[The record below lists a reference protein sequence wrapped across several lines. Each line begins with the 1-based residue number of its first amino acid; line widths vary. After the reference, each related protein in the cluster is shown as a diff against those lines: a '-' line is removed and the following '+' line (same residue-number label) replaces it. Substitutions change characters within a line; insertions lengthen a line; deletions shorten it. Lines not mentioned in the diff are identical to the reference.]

1 MAKELERK
9 YLGVA
14 RGELRPVLESLGAV
28 PQGGAHFES
37 NTVYDNVKGELAA
50 GRRLLRLRTR
60 EWPGRGDARL
70 TYKAP
75 LPDAV
80 VAGRAAKRR
89 EETEIGVSSAADAE
103 KILIALGYR
112 PVASYEKVRESWML
126 EGAHVDMDE
135 LPFMDV
141 VEIEGSEAQIARLE
155 QLLGLD
161 KKPSS
166 AKSYYGLYTDWLA
179 ERGRGPETSF
189 AFSAER
195 KAFLREALGLEPQA

>member
-1 MAKELERK
+1 NEQ
-9 YLGVA
+9 
-14 RGELRPVLESLGAV
+14 GELV
-28 PQGGAHFES
+28 
-37 NTVYDNVKGELAA
+37 A

-60 EWPGRGDARL
+60 EWPDRSDARL

-75 LPDAV
+75 LPDVA
-80 VAGRAAKRR
+80 VAGRMAKRR
-89 EETEIGVSSAADAE
+89 EETEIGVSSARDAG
-103 KILIALGYR
+103 KILLALGYR
-112 PVASYEKVRESWML
+112 PVAYYEKVRESWLL

-155 QLLGLD
+155 KLLGLD

-195 KAFLREALGLEPQA
+195 KASLRKALGLEPQA